1 LGGEQ
6 GHDDL
11 PEEAH
16 GVLLEG
22 FPECRVQVVL
32 DLRVG
37 HEVVEGLEGL
47 DTAAI
52 GALGAASKSFMAWLE
67 LRHGS
72 LSSPNLPFQFRLSE

>member
-1 LGGEQ
+1 MNFSKNRGGF
-6 GHDDL
+6 L
-11 PEEAH
+11 
-16 GVLLEG
+16 VKC
-22 FPECRVQVVL
+22 FPERLVQVGL

-47 DTAAI
+47 DTASI

-72 LSSPNLPFQFRLSE
+72 SSSPNLPFQFRLSE